1 MTDKEQSFRFGN
13 ELDNLVERTRKE
25 YDLSYATIIG
35 MPHIKAAQLCSECLE
50 DEEEL

>member
-1 MTDKEQSFRFGN
+1 MNDHDQSFHFGN

-35 MPHIKAAQLCSECLE
+35 ILHVKAHQLCSECLE
-50 DEEEL
+50 EEDE